1 MTKGLVFMEG
11 WIGSLKAGILDRSV
25 NGKGSWEKS
34 LVMDF
39 CSSKSALLDLFL
51 LSLFQKL
58 GYG

>member
-39 CSSKSALLDLFL
+39 CSSKSVLLNPFLLALLSKTRL
-51 LSLFQKL
+51 
-58 GYG
+58 